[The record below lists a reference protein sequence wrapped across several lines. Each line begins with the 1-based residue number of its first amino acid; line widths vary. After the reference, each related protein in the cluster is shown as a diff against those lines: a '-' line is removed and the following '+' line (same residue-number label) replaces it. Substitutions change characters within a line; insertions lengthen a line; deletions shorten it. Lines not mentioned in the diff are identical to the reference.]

1 MLRSVPLACV
11 KSGVHGL
18 IVVVLPH
25 SAASTATGLT
35 APRPAT
41 TALYSTVL
49 LRPPKNRPV
58 TTLWSTKTGQQA
70 RGVVQ
75 EAGRRPAGSRGRP
88 WGTRAGERRAA
99 MGTRAGSGGRRRAA
113 TGAAGGGGR
122 PWRTRAGSGGRWR
135 WRRASGAGGQRA
147 GAVPG
152 CAGCSLARV
161 KTALSTK
168 GRAGLAAGP
177 KLPPGMCA
185 PVAELGV
192 CWLWG

>member
-1 MLRSVPLACV
+1 MLRSVPLARV

-99 MGTRAGSGGRRRAA
+99 MGTRAGR
-113 TGAAGGGGR
+113 GGR
-122 PWRTRAGSGGRWR
+122 PWAPVLG
-135 WRRASGAGGQRA
+135 
-147 GAVPG
+147 
-152 CAGCSLARV
+152 
-161 KTALSTK
+161 
-168 GRAGLAAGP
+168 AAGV
-177 KLPPGMCA
+177 G
-185 PVAELGV
+185 G
-192 CWLWG
+192 G

>member
-1 MLRSVPLACV
+1 MLRSVPLARV

-88 WGTRAGERRAA
+88 WGIRAGERRAA
-99 MGTRAGSGGRRRAA
+99 MGTRAGSGGR
-113 TGAAGGGGR
+113 
-122 PWRTRAGSGGRWR
+122 WRG
-135 WRRASGAGGQRA
+135 RRASGPAASGPGPSR
-147 GAVPG
+147 GARGVRWRG
-152 CAGCSLARV
+152 SRQ
-161 KTALSTK
+161 LS
-168 GRAGLAAGP
+168 RP
-177 KLPPGMCA
+177 K
-185 PVAELGV
+185 AE
-192 CWLWG
+192 

>member
-1 MLRSVPLACV
+1 MLRSVPLARV

-99 MGTRAGSGGRRRAA
+99 MGTRAGRGGRRAA
-113 TGAAGGGGR
+113 MG
-122 PWRTRAGSGGRWR
+122 TRAGSGGRWR